1 MHTAIGLNTLVQI
14 RIDSLNKLIT
24 ALCDGR
30 SLTGKDELQKWHEHP
45 DGYNGEED
53 TTQDKERVKQ
63 YASLVLG

>member
-1 MHTAIGLNTLVQI
+1 MCFSIVLDALIWI
-14 RIDSLNKLIT
+14 IIDSLNKLIT
-24 ALCDGR
+24 ALCDVR

-53 TTQDKERVKQ
+53 TTQDKECVKQ